1 MRIQELI
8 KTQKNSETKDVIKT
22 YPYPEFLTALAKL
35 RPEELLGL
43 AKFMGIKLFKD
54 DEKDE
59 KGNPLP
65 QSGEFIVQG
74 IIEKYPTLGR
84 KVRRQILKIVKQ
96 AGSK

>member
-1 MRIQELI
+1 MEEIKNQEI
-8 KTQKNSETKDVIKT
+8 K
-22 YPYPEFLTALAKL
+22 YPYPEFLKALSKL

-43 AKFMGIKLFKD
+43 AKFMGVKLFKD

-74 IIEKYPTLGR
+74 IIDKYPTLGR

-96 AGSK
+96 AGK

>member
-1 MRIQELI
+1 MEEIKNQEI
-8 KTQKNSETKDVIKT
+8 KYS
-22 YPYPEFLTALAKL
+22 YPEFLRALAKL

-43 AKFMGIKLFKD
+43 AKFMGVKLFKD

-74 IIEKYPTLGR
+74 IIDKYPTLGR
-84 KVRRQILKIVKQ
+84 KVRRQLLKIVKS
-96 AGSK
+96 AGK

>member
-1 MRIQELI
+1 MEEIKNQEI
-8 KTQKNSETKDVIKT
+8 KYD
-22 YPYPEFLTALAKL
+22 YPEFLRALAKL

-54 DEKDE
+54 NEKDE
-59 KGNPLP
+59 IGNPLP

-74 IIEKYPTLGR
+74 IIDKYPTLGR

-96 AGSK
+96 AGK